1 MISGVDTNHRQ
12 LIVYGRDG
20 EVVWDAD
27 LGGAV
32 LAAEVIDGHVF
43 AGASNGFVQC
53 FGAGGIRLWRRLLV
67 EPVAGLAPNENGGCL
82 AVLRGGTV
90 VRLDGSGAIQS
101 MNTGTSETTAAAWA
115 SPWADQGLLVGRK
128 DGAIELYR

>member
-20 EVVWDAD
+20 VVVWDAD
-27 LGGAV
+27 MGGGV
-32 LAAEVIDGHVF
+32 LAAEVFDGRVF

-53 FGAGGIRLWRRLLV
+53 FGAGGSRLWRRLLV

-82 AVLRGGTV
+82 AVLSDGTV
-90 VRLDGSGAIQS
+90 VRLDGSGESRPSTPQNGRHCGAVGIS
-101 MNTGTSETTAAAWA
+101 MAGAGPT
-115 SPWADQGLLVGRK
+115 DGRT
-128 DGAIELYR
+128 DGSLEFYR